1 MKPKIN
7 LNRPAV
13 STEEIMARKS
23 FNQLMGNYKLLS
35 KPFYKS
41 TWFIS
46 ASVATVATVAVLT
59 TINLMNKNSSDENT
73 TTPLIVNEDSV
84 KNNNSFV
91 KYDEDSPCINP
102 PVKGA
107 EKPYSLYTIDANK
120 GGEFTHTTGT
130 LVKIPGKS
138 LLDENGKP
146 VIGKVEIKY
155 REFHDAVDIFLS
167 GIPMTYDSA
176 GTQSH
181 FQSAGMME
189 ILGFQNG
196 KPIQLE
202 KGKTIEVKMA
212 SLHPG
217 NDFNVYALDTI
228 NKNWIYKGK
237 DVVTV
242 AGKENSTPV
251 LKDTSSLLVLHKK
264 KEIEL
269 VKIRS
274 EILKTE
280 TEIKNLKAEKPVE
293 PKKVNYSKYN
303 FDIDVDKN
311 EFPELAV
318 FKNTRF
324 EVGGENK
331 DFTSEFYKTI
341 WDDAKLTPNK
351 KGVNYK
357 LILTKGDLKK
367 TVIVYPVYDETNY
380 ESAKEQFQEK
390 NKLFEEKLA
399 EKEKNKNE
407 LTAEEKETRVRWEKE
422 ITMNRHQMLTELEK
436 EKKSLYDAQKKEDL
450 LYASTGSN
458 LEDYSTNFATYRVI
472 DANNAVTRT
481 FSADGFGVH
490 NCDNPKQLP
499 KGERVIA
506 SFSNKFTDQEVKPN
520 FVYLME
526 RNTNS
531 VFTYST
537 SNYGAF
543 RFDPDNTN
551 FIITTL
557 NDGRVAIFSS
567 KDFSTVP
574 KRMREYSFK
583 LHVFNEI
590 PRTEKKVREMLG
602 IADA

>member
-13 STEEIMARKS
+13 STEEIMAGKS
-23 FNQLMGNYKLLS
+23 FNQLMGNYKLLT

-46 ASVATVATVAVLT
+46 ASVATVATVAVIA
-59 TINLMNKNSSDENT
+59 TINLNNQNSSDENT
-73 TTPLIVNEDSV
+73 TTPLTVTEDSV
-84 KNNNSFV
+84 KNNISFV
-91 KYDEDSPCINP
+91 KYDEDSPCINV

-107 EKPYSLYTIDANK
+107 EKPYNTYVIDANK
-120 GGEFTHTTGT
+120 GGQFTHSSGT
-130 LVKIPGKS
+130 LVKIPGNS
-138 LLDENGKP
+138 ILDENGNTAN
-146 VIGKVEIKY
+146 GKVEIKY

-189 ILGFQNG
+189 ILGYQNG
-196 KPIQLE
+196 KPVQLAE
-202 KGKTIEVKMA
+202 GKTIEVKMA

-217 NDFNVYALDTI
+217 TEFNVYKLDTI
-228 NKNWIYKGK
+228 SKNWIYKGK
-237 DVVTV
+237 DVVT
-242 AGKENSTPV
+242 APGKDNSKPV
-251 LKDTSSLLVLHKK
+251 LKDTSALLAMHKK
-264 KEIEL
+264 KDVDL
-269 VKIRS
+269 VKIKS
-274 EILKTE
+274 EIQKTE
-280 TEIKNLKAEKPVE
+280 KEIKMLTAEKPVE
-293 PKKVNYSKYN
+293 PKKVNYYKYN

-311 EFPELAV
+311 EFPELAI

-331 DFTSEFYKTI
+331 DFSSEFYKMT

-357 LILTKGDLKK
+357 LTLTRGDLKK
-367 TVIVYPVYDETNY
+367 VFIVYPVYDETNF
-380 ESAKEQFQEK
+380 ENAKKLFDEQ
-390 NKLFEEKLA
+390 NKLFTEKLV
-399 EKEKNKNE
+399 EKEKQKNE
-407 LTAEEKETRVRWEKE
+407 LTAEEKATRTRWEKE
-422 ITMNRHQMLTELEK
+422 IAVNRHQMMAELEA
-436 EKKSLYDAQKKEDL
+436 EKKPLYDSQKKEDL
-450 LYASTGSN
+450 LYANIGSN
-458 LEDYSTNFATYRVI
+458 LTDYSANFTTYRVL
-472 DANNAVTRT
+472 DANSAVTRT

-506 SFSNKFTDQEVKPN
+506 SFSNKFTDQEVKPQ

-526 RNTNS
+526 QNTNS
-531 VFTYST
+531 VFTYT
-537 SNYGAF
+537 SANYGTF

-557 NDGRVAIFSS
+557 TDGRIAVFSS
-567 KDFSTVP
+567 KDFANVP
-574 KRMREYSFK
+574 KRMREYNFK